1 MGKSIQLKDSD
12 GNIYPVTYT
21 VESNQYG
28 EAYKFSSGLMICR
41 LNYKVTRRI
50 NIAWGNIYISSMVDP
65 PNYPIPF
72 KNIPTYSISVNGT
85 DGCWIMI
92 DGKQKNSTKEHAPS
106 FYLVRS
112 NQILNVDVIF
122 DVNVIAI
129 GVWK

>member
-1 MGKSIQLKDSD
+1 MSKSIQLKDSS

-28 EAYKFSSGLMICR
+28 EAFKFSSGLMICK
-41 LNYKVTRRI
+41 LNYTVTRRI
-50 NIAWGNIYISSMVDP
+50 NNAWGNIYISSIINP
-65 PNYPIPF
+65 PNYPVAF

-92 DGKQKNSTKEHAPS
+92 DGKNYNSTKEHGPS

-112 NQILNVDVIF
+112 NQALNT
-122 DVNVIAI
+122 DVNFNANIIAI

>member
-1 MGKSIQLKDSD
+1 MSKSIQLKDKD

-28 EAYKFSSGLMICR
+28 EAYKFNSGLMICR
-41 LNYKVTRRI
+41 VNCKVTRRI
-50 NIAWGNIYISSMVDP
+50 NNAWGNIYISSMVDP
-65 PNYPIPF
+65 PNYPVQF
-72 KNIPTYSISVNGT
+72 KNVPTYSISVNGT

-112 NQILNVDVIF
+112 NQKLDVDVVF